1 MFLGESPIY
10 IANQFFNFLTS
21 VDKKEYV
28 FNFHLDTSDDYCCK
42 QHETSSNVEKIF
54 NLSMKYIWFNITVYE
69 TALSFIALP
78 IPGGRGHWVCQLK
91 DYAVEKLAF

>member
-1 MFLGESPIY
+1 MGARQEEKTFYYRIIS
-10 IANQFFNFLTS
+10 LTLLS
-21 VDKKEYV
+21 
-28 FNFHLDTSDDYCCK
+28 
-42 QHETSSNVEKIF
+42 SSNVEKIF